1 MPIFSGGWSPLLNVT
16 TNEYIAFAFFRRVG
30 SRRDG
35 TTRTATTPLLAH
47 PPRNK
52 LRVEFLVRRSYT
64 GYVLH
69 EKEGREWRSGASKFP
84 KMVRWPVKLSW
95 KIFQRDMVRRRSIV
109 RA

>member
-1 MPIFSGGWSPLLNVT
+1 
-16 TNEYIAFAFFRRVG
+16 VG

-35 TTRTATTPLLAH
+35 TTRGTAAPLLAH

-64 GYVLH
+64 SYLLH
-69 EKEGREWRSGASKFP
+69 EKDGREWRSGASKFP

-95 KIFQRDMVRRRSIV
+95 KIFQRDMVR
-109 RA
+109 A

>member
-1 MPIFSGGWSPLLNVT
+1 MR
-16 TNEYIAFAFFRRVG
+16 A
-30 SRRDG
+30 
-35 TTRTATTPLLAH
+35 TAAPLLAH

-64 GYVLH
+64 SFVLH

-95 KIFQRDMVRRRSIV
+95 KIFQRDMVGAVVHFGEKLVYFIL
-109 RA
+109 